1 MAPKHRYLIPD
12 AERKNIRRKRP
23 PSRKVPES
31 KEDRPLTRKQELFVK
46 ILCSSDGQITLRE
59 AARQAGYGEKSSHV
73 RASELTNPNL
83 YPHVCKAIRVYR
95 NELDEKYAVN
105 YKNHIRTLATI
116 RNQAIEDKAYS
127 AAVQAEYRRGQARGD
142 IYVNRSEIR
151 HGTIDQMNV
160 EDVKKALNE
169 IRSTYDRAPRETSPS
184 VRKSRGQF
192 LEVVESPTEE
202 KTAEVAGDQD

>member
-1 MAPKHRYLIPD
+1 MPTKHRYLIPD
-12 AERKNIRRKRP
+12 AERKNLRRKRP
-23 PSRKVPES
+23 PSRKVPEN

-95 NELDEKYAVN
+95 NELDEKYAVS
-105 YKNHIRTLATI
+105 YKKHIKRLAELSHI
-116 RNQAIEDKAYS
+116 AEENGAYS
-127 AAVQAEYRRGQARGD
+127 AAVQAEYRRGMARGD
-142 IYVNRSEIR
+142 IYVNRSEVR

-192 LEVVESPTEE
+192 LEVVESPIEE
-202 KTAEVAGDQD
+202 DATEVAGNTD